1 MSTTEQR
8 MAEYEEALK
17 KAQSYDP
24 NAFQNQ
30 FQKDYG
36 EATKY
41 NQDLINQQSTALGQ
55 LQSVAPTLRQKY
67 ANSLITNPTDQMALI
82 AQARQAPLMD
92 YSNAVNLLSAR
103 GNKYQDILGKALG
116 GYQTAAQQA
125 QMDAENRWRLYQD
138 AVQQEQFN
146 RSLRGSGDSSS
157 LTDWLEK
164 YFNED
169 EDTTEGETYEIP
181 EGGIAIKDGLIDL
194 QNDSLGSSWK
204 NRLTNEVLKQR
215 QATGFKDVLKA
226 YTQSQLEPL
235 RNIKT
240 FNDVISIP
248 SRVVGVNTVTTADL
262 IRRLFKK

>member
-1 MSTTEQR
+1 MATTEQR

-17 KAQSYDP
+17 KAQSYDL
-24 NAFQNQ
+24 NAFQNT

-116 GYQTAAQQA
+116 GYQTSANQA
-125 QMDAENRWRLYQD
+125 NTNAE
-138 AVQQEQFN
+138 FN
-146 RSLRGSGDSSS
+146 L
-157 LTDWLEK
+157 L
-164 YFNED
+164 
-169 EDTTEGETYEIP
+169 
-181 EGGIAIKDGLIDL
+181 
-194 QNDSLGSSWK
+194 
-204 NRLTNEVLKQR
+204 
-215 QATGFKDVLKA
+215 
-226 YTQSQLEPL
+226 
-235 RNIKT
+235 
-240 FNDVISIP
+240 
-248 SRVVGVNTVTTADL
+248 
-262 IRRLFKK
+262 

>member
-17 KAQSYDP
+17 KAQSYDL
-24 NAFQNQ
+24 NAFQNT

-116 GYQTAAQQA
+116 GYQTSANQA
-125 QMDAENRWRLYQD
+125 NTNAENLWRLYQD
-138 AVQQEQFN
+138 AVQQDQFN
-146 RSLRGSGDSSS
+146 RQLKSSQDNTLSNLLNDANGNGIPDILEEQAEEPGPQGGGYIEDNPTPVNWTGATQKLNIFNAIPTLLGNLIGNNMVSKPGKELTFMEKLLNRRSNKGSGSSGDS
-157 LTDWLEK
+157 W
-164 YFNED
+164 
-169 EDTTEGETYEIP
+169 
-181 EGGIAIKDGLIDL
+181 
-194 QNDSLGSSWK
+194 
-204 NRLTNEVLKQR
+204 
-215 QATGFKDVLKA
+215 
-226 YTQSQLEPL
+226 
-235 RNIKT
+235 
-240 FNDVISIP
+240 
-248 SRVVGVNTVTTADL
+248 
-262 IRRLFKK
+262 

>member
-8 MAEYEEALK
+8 FAEYEEALK
-17 KAQSYDP
+17 KAQSYDL
-24 NAFQNQ
+24 NAFQNT

-116 GYQTAAQQA
+116 GYQTSANQA
-125 QMDAENRWRLYQD
+125 NTNAENLWRLYQD
-138 AVQQEQFN
+138 AVQQDQFN
-146 RSLRGSGDSSS
+146 AQLRASRTPAPTDNGMADILKMFLGQGEETPAPVDQSILNKQKVLDSINSIKALRSTKNIERQMPAYY
-157 LTDWLEK
+157 K
-164 YFNED
+164 
-169 EDTTEGETYEIP
+169 EILNQAKQL
-181 EGGIAIKDGLIDL
+181 GI
-194 QNDSLGSSWK
+194 N
-204 NRLTNEVLKQR
+204 
-215 QATGFKDVLKA
+215 
-226 YTQSQLEPL
+226 
-235 RNIKT
+235 
-240 FNDVISIP
+240 
-248 SRVVGVNTVTTADL
+248 VNTEALWQQLGNKISSPQTL
-262 IRRLFKK
+262 KLFL

>member
-17 KAQSYDP
+17 KAQSYDS

-116 GYQTAAQQA
+116 GYQTSANQA
-125 QMDAENRWRLYQD
+125 NANAENLWRLYQD
-138 AVQQEQFN
+138 AVQQDQFN
-146 RSLRGSGDSSS
+146 AQLRASRGGGGT
-157 LTDWLEK
+157 TD
-164 YFNED
+164 N
-169 EDTTEGETYEIP
+169 
-181 EGGIAIKDGLIDL
+181 GIADILKMFLGQGEETPAPVDQSILNKQMVLDSINSIKALRSTKNIEKQMPTYYKEIL
-194 QNDSLGSSWK
+194 NQAKQLGI
-204 NRLTNEVLKQR
+204 N
-215 QATGFKDVLKA
+215 
-226 YTQSQLEPL
+226 
-235 RNIKT
+235 
-240 FNDVISIP
+240 
-248 SRVVGVNTVTTADL
+248 VNTEALWQQLGNKISSPQTL
-262 IRRLFKK
+262 KLFL